1 MKGSNH
7 RGFLTRRDFL
17 AGTATLAGLALL
29 PRNLLAVPP
38 EPLPVLKGYKPKV
51 AGYWVAKGEQEK
63 SYGYSKKKEDR
74 DMEKIKIQFTLFSA
88 FYSPLISTMSGGFLK
103 AEGLDPEWSVA
114 PPGVSA
120 LAALK
125 DGSAHVVQS
134 ALSQGFTSLNKGET
148 PEAVHFAQVNEMDGF
163 FITGRKADPV
173 FTWKK
178 LEGAEVVTFE
188 GGQPLAM
195 FKYACHKAGIDF
207 AKIKPICPGGPA
219 VIDKAFRDGR
229 GQYVH
234 QQGPF
239 PQQLQADGIGHIVAQ
254 VGPLIGPCGFSSLA
268 ATRDWLKTD
277 MAKAFIRAYRKTRA
291 YMNAT
296 PAAEIARAEKPYFPD
311 IDEKVLADCI
321 ATYQKLG
328 CWTPHVEI
336 TQAAYEKTL
345 DIFEYNG
352 QLKKRWRYEQ
362 VCAAP
367 PTVD

>member
-1 MKGSNH
+1 
-7 RGFLTRRDFL
+7 
-17 AGTATLAGLALL
+17 
-29 PRNLLAVPP
+29 
-38 EPLPVLKGYKPKV
+38 
-51 AGYWVAKGEQEK
+51 
-63 SYGYSKKKEDR
+63 
-74 DMEKIKIQFTLFSA
+74 MEKIRIQFTLFSA

-103 AEGLDPEWSVA
+103 AEGLDPEWSVS

-134 ALSQGFTSLNKGET
+134 ALSQGFATLDKGET

-163 FITGRKADPV
+163 FLTGRKADPA
-173 FTWKK
+173 FAWKK
-178 LEGAEVVTFE
+178 LEGAEVVLFK
-188 GGQPLAM
+188 GGQPHAM

-207 AKIKPICPGGPA
+207 AKIKPIYPGGA
-219 VIDKAFRDGR
+219 ADVDRAFRQGQ
-229 GQYVH
+229 GQYVQ

-239 PQQLQADGIGHIVAQ
+239 PQQLQADGVGHIVAQ
-254 VGPLIGPCGFSSLA
+254 VGRQIGPCGFSSLA
-268 ATRDWLKTD
+268 ATREWLATD
-277 MAKAFIRAYRKTRA
+277 MAKAFTRAYRKTRV
-291 YMNAT
+291 YMNQT

-321 ATYQKLG
+321 ATYQQLG

-336 TQAAYEKTL
+336 TRPAYEKTL

-352 QLKKRWRYEQ
+352 LLKQRYRYEQ

-367 PTVD
+367 PAT